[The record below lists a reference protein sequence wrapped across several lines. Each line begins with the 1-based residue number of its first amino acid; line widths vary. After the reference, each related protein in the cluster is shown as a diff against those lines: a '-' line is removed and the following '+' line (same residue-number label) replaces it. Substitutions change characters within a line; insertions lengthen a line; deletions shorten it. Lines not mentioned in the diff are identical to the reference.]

1 MAILVMSCPH
11 IASHFIP
18 PTPISSH
25 RSLYLMSLGSSPP
38 AGTISHYAKKL
49 NGDKEIK
56 QYLSLHLA
64 EEYIFTLPFLCPIL
78 FISPLIQCISSSEN
92 NEIASVKWKTPNRH
106 KRIANLPSFRH
117 TQNKSK

>member
-78 FISPLIQCISSSEN
+78 FISPLKTMYFVERKQRNRLRQVEN
-92 NEIASVKWKTPNRH
+92 AQSPQENCQLTFIPT
-106 KRIANLPSFRH
+106 H
-117 TQNKSK
+117 TKQK